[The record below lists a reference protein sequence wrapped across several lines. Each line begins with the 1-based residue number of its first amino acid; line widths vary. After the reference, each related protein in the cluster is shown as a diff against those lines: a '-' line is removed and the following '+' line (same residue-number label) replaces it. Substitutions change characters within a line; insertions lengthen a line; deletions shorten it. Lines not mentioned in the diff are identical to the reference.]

1 MQITLRRRY
10 FSFRL
15 HWKHSSEI
23 RRPFR
28 NSFDLENS
36 WTKNIVIISSSV
48 TYSDIHIYNFSLR
61 RYIHISSCL
70 HHSIWFFILQTL
82 SLVSIH
88 ISSVK
93 RYMLYYYNT
102 KCMPGSIIN
111 DSYAG
116 ESIWYNYIQHE
127 IPDTFRLGILI
138 SKTYNDIF
146 VTTSIKLLAI

>member
-1 MQITLRRRY
+1 MQTFLDLVVSVQLVAY
-10 FSFRL
+10 
-15 HWKHSSEI
+15 
-23 RRPFR
+23 
-28 NSFDLENS
+28 NSQQWTSVRDLVS
-36 WTKNIVIISSSV
+36 KLIVQ
-48 TYSDIHIYNFSLR
+48 L
-61 RYIHISSCL
+61 
-70 HHSIWFFILQTL
+70 TL

-111 DSYAG
+111 DSYAW

-138 SKTYNDIF
+138 SKTYSWYIRNHLNKTISNIDKSKNANISGRNSLRCILC
-146 VTTSIKLLAI
+146 VWDRVHL